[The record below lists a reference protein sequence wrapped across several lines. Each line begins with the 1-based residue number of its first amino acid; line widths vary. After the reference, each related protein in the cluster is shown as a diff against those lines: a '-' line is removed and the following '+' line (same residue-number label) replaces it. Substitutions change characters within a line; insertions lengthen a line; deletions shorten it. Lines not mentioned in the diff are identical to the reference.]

1 MKKIRARMGTGFDVS
16 VLVRESRQ
24 RHSLKE

>member
-1 MKKIRARMGTGFDVS
+1 MKKIRARTGTEFDVS
-16 VLVRESRQ
+16 ALVRESRQ